1 LVVTRQILLPPLTEV
16 GLGSLKR
23 LPFILNLLGVK
34 RPFVILD
41 PGLPANFQM
50 DLQTELLKGM
60 RPLIAK
66 APLGEPTTS
75 SADVFAKQA
84 VAGACD
90 GIVAVGGGSVMDLG
104 KAVSMLAVHDG
115 QANEYQGPDLVKGK
129 GLSVVCVPTTAGSG
143 AEATKSAVLTNAEA
157 QVKRGINA
165 IGVLPD
171 AVILDP
177 ELLISLP
184 SRPRIAALLDA
195 TTHALESYIGRN
207 AWEVSDMLATLA
219 FPHLGD
225 HLKYEEATLNIAVA
239 ESALLGSFF
248 AGAAICN
255 AETGAVHALAYPFTE
270 YHGIPHA
277 YAVAALLPPVMRIQ
291 SSYCEERLTEATIRM
306 GFEGGAS
313 DFLNRVTDLH
323 ASLDNADQMTQILL
337 DDAAFSRIVQRA
349 MTLTGALDNSPMIWG
364 ERDAR
369 AAYELLV
376 LSERFK

>member
-1 LVVTRQILLPPLTEV
+1 MIRRILLPPLTEV
-16 GLGSLKR
+16 GPGAVAQ
-23 LPFILNLLGVK
+23 LPFLLSLLGVK
-34 RPFVILD
+34 KPFVILD
-41 PGLPANFQM
+41 PGLPPSFRT
-50 DLQTELLKGM
+50 DLQSGLLAELN
-60 RPLIAK
+60 PLIIE
-66 APLGEPTTS
+66 APVGEPTTT
-75 SADVFAKQA
+75 SADEYAIQA
-84 VAGACD
+84 VASDCD

-115 QANEYQGPDLVKGK
+115 RANEYQGPDLVQGK

-177 ELLISLP
+177 ELLLSLP

-195 TTHALESYIGRN
+195 TTHALESYVGRN
-207 AWEVSDMLATLA
+207 AWQTSDIMGAAA
-219 FPHLGD
+219 FPHVGEHLRYEGD
-225 HLKYEEATLNIAVA
+225 SLTVEAA

-255 AETGAVHALAYPFTE
+255 AETGAVHALAYPLTE

-291 SSYCEERLTEATIRM
+291 TGYCEHRFDEAAGRM
-306 GFEGGAS
+306 GFAS
-313 DFLNRVTDLH
+313 SAAFLNRVTYLRE
-323 ASLDNADQMTQILL
+323 ALGIVDQVRQIVQ
-337 DDAAFSRIVQRA
+337 DKEAFARIVERA
-349 MTLTGALDNSPMIWG
+349 MTLAGALDNSPMAWSEI
-364 ERDAR
+364 DAH
-369 AAYELLV
+369 AAYELLG
-376 LSERFK
+376 E